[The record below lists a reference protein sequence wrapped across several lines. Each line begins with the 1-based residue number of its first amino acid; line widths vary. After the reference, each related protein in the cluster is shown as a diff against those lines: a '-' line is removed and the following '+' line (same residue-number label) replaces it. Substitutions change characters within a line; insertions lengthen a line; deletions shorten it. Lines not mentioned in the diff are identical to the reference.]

1 MLNLGLK
8 NIIFMSKKSLQVLF
22 FIIIS
27 VVIFSFFYFD
37 LYNLLRIEHIETV
50 KEYFLNLGAVA
61 PVYMVLIYILFNLA
75 AIPRVFFTIFSG
87 YIFGFFYGFLFAWLA
102 TIAGLIVTFIS
113 IRYLFKDKFVE
124 KFGDKALVEKLNNL
138 IEKRGFLMV
147 IFLRAIYIVPSS
159 VLNYSFGFTKIKTVT
174 YLIGSA
180 IGFIPVVLINVYLG
194 YEINQKLNSSYP
206 FDYTQLILP
215 VIIAIF
221 VLFLIKYLLKKFK
234 LNGLLK
240 SL

>member
-1 MLNLGLK
+1 
-8 NIIFMSKKSLQVLF
+8 MSKKTLQILF
-22 FIIIS
+22 FITIS
-27 VVIFSFFYFD
+27 MVLFSFFYFD
-37 LYNLLRIEHIETV
+37 LHNLLRVEHIETV
-50 KEYFLNLGAVA
+50 KAYFLNLGGMA
-61 PVYMVLIYILFNLA
+61 PIYMIIIYILFNLA

-87 YIFGFFYGFLFAWLA
+87 YIFGLLYGFLFAWLA

-113 IRYLFKDKFVE
+113 IRYLFKEKFIA

-138 IEKRGFLMV
+138 IEKRGLFMI

-159 VLNYSFGFTKIKTVT
+159 VLNYSFGFTKIKTGT
-174 YLIGSA
+174 YLLGSA

-194 YEINQKLNSSYP
+194 YEINENLSSSQTY
-206 FDYTQLILP
+206 DYTQLILP
-215 VIIAIF
+215 VIILISA
-221 VLFLIKYLLKKFK
+221 LFLIKYLLKKFK